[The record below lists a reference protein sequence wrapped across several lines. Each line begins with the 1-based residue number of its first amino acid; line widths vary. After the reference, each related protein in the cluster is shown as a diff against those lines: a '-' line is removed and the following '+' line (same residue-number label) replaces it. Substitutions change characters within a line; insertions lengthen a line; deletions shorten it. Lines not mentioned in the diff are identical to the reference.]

1 LCRLTKHNELFAKLD
16 ELLQSSR
23 WSCYFKTLEIMSL
36 MTTFE
41 RAVFKKKQFCD
52 GAKVVKQQ

>member
-1 LCRLTKHNELFAKLD
+1 
-16 ELLQSSR
+16 
-23 WSCYFKTLEIMSL
+23 MSL

-41 RAVFKKKQFCD
+41 RAVFFQKKKQFCD